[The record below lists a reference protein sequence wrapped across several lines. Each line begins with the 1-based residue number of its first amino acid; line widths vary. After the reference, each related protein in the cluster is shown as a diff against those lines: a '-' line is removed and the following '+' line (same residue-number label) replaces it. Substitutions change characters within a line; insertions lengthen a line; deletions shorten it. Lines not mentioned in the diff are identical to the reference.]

1 MSITNSILTAV
12 IDPMSIAGTVLRLR
26 NKVGGNIN
34 GRSRD
39 SYQCDCEPARQ
50 QDRSDCRLRRRGLLA
65 LTVVLLGTATGNRS
79 FIGAGIAFLVVFVT
93 AFFYGI
99 EMTMLEKSIT
109 LVATGAAVLFAR

>member
-1 MSITNSILTAV
+1 M
-12 IDPMSIAGTVLRLR
+12 
-26 NKVGGNIN
+26 
-34 GRSRD
+34 
-39 SYQCDCEPARQ
+39 
-50 QDRSDCRLRRRGLLA
+50 
-65 LTVVLLGTATGNRS
+65 TVVLLGTATGNRS